1 MSSAAHYGRVR
12 RMSKYAPEGLN
23 NMAWIVLNDLAVG
36 GDRSYT
42 LLMLIA
48 IKTGLNVKQIVDQI
62 ELLARS

>member
-1 MSSAAHYGRVR
+1 
-12 RMSKYAPEGLN
+12 MSKYAPEGLN

-36 GDRSYT
+36 RDRSYT

-62 ELLARS
+62 KLLARS